1 MRLIFSN
8 VNYSMNYLDLCTGEQ
23 KPLPAVQTWEFRAF
37 ILECIWYVDIDMTD
51 YNNKTKKD
59 IKLIH
64 KL

>member
-1 MRLIFSN
+1 
-8 VNYSMNYLDLCTGEQ
+8 MNYLDLCTGEQ